1 MCGYY
6 KLATLET
13 RHSLKIR
20 RQFQLPCC
28 RKTVLRFV
36 EEIER
41 ASLQYLSDRL
51 SIPTADLN
59 KDTITAT
66 LRSKAIDESLIERT
80 NNVLSDAAFARY
92 APAMGITPEQLYK
105 QTESLINDLEDC
117 KL

>member
-1 MCGYY
+1 MGEAQH
-6 KLATLET
+6 KE
-13 RHSLKIR
+13 
-20 RQFQLPCC
+20 QF
-28 RKTVLRFV
+28 F